1 MGEVSGRIPAYNVT
15 LLVSEPEPSVQGAD
29 AAGRRTG
36 SNGALDLKSC
46 TAERVLVNVRAQART
61 VARLGRGALTSP
73 SPVTASLPP
82 VAPRI
87 GLDAMGYKQ
96 PQMQAL
102 EVVVHYIRP

>member
-1 MGEVSGRIPAYNVT
+1 MGEVSGRIPAYSVT
-15 LLVSEPEPSVQGAD
+15 LPVSEPEPSVQGAD
-29 AAGRRTG
+29 AAGRR
-36 SNGALDLKSC
+36 NGALDLKSC

-87 GLDAMGYKQ
+87 G
-96 PQMQAL
+96 P
-102 EVVVHYIRP
+102 R